1 MSTAQ
6 TQRRGPSRP
15 PIQELPPKICLG
27 TVNPSL
33 EDAKLSQSG
42 SYYVQKLHLRGRNG
56 SPDGY
61 DILLFKPEWFS
72 SGFDIQ
78 TYFDA
83 RDEAEQEHGKESPE
97 YRAANAP
104 IFVYSSNIV
113 DSRRGSVSKLQGIA
127 GSDERFDQLWD
138 ALVTDEA
145 EADPAQITA
154 TLREFLR
161 ENETETVGFV
171 LTQKKDGGELTD
183 RYEVRQY
190 FRTDDEKTVR
200 YWLDRRGA
208 VLAFDPDLPF

>member
-1 MSTAQ
+1 MATTQ

-15 PIQELPPKICLG
+15 PVTTLPTKICIG

-42 SYYVQKLHLRGRNG
+42 AYYVQKLQLKGRNG

-72 SGFDIQ
+72 SQFDVQ
-78 TYFDA
+78 QYFDA
-83 RDEAEQEHGKESPE
+83 RDEAEQEYGQDSPE
-97 YRAANAP
+97 YKAANSP
-104 IFVYSSNIV
+104 IFVYENNIFGSSFN
-113 DSRRGSVSKLQGIA
+113 SVLQGIA
-127 GSDERFDQLWD
+127 GSDEKFDALWD
-138 ALVTDEA
+138 ALATDEP

-161 ENETETVGFV
+161 ENETEVVGYV
-171 LTQKKDGGELTD
+171 LSQKKDNGVLTD
-183 RYEVRQY
+183 RYEVKRY
-190 FRTDDEKTVR
+190 FRADDERTIR
-200 YWLDRRGA
+200 YWMDRKDA